1 MADDSSWSGTE
12 DEADGSS
19 ARIKEG
25 INAIS
30 GQKTRIAKVKDSVT
44 LHPGQGAW
52 VYLTKDS
59 EQAIGDSFIFP
70 ILFNTV
76 IEKNLSASKFSPRA
90 GMLRSP
96 AIYMINHNNDIFVQ
110 VKRGESL
117 GKLIDLR
124 MESAGRQ
131 PVIEEGGAAE

>member
-25 INAIS
+25 INTIS

-96 AIYMINHNNDIFVQ
+96 AIYMITIIMI
-110 VKRGESL
+110 SL
-117 GKLIDLR
+117 FR
-124 MESAGRQ
+124 
-131 PVIEEGGAAE
+131 

>member
-1 MADDSSWSGTE
+1 M
-12 DEADGSS
+12 
-19 ARIKEG
+19 
-25 INAIS
+25 
-30 GQKTRIAKVKDSVT
+30 KDSVT

-59 EQAIGDSFIFP
+59 EKAIGDSFIFP
-70 ILFNTV
+70 VLFNTV
-76 IEKNLSASKFSPRA
+76 TEKNLSASKFSPRA
-90 GMLRSP
+90 GMLCSP

-131 PVIEEGGAAE
+131 PVIEEGGAVE